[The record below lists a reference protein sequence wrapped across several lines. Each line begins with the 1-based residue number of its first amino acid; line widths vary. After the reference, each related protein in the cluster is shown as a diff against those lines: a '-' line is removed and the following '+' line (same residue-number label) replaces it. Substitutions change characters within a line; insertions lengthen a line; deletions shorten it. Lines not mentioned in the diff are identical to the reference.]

1 MAVVIVGGG
10 LAGLAAAVTL
20 ADRGSEIVVIEKSD
34 GVGGRVRTDV
44 VDGFLLDRGFQILLT
59 AYPVAQRVLDYE
71 ALDLRRFAAGSLV
84 QLDGERV
91 LLGDPFRRYQDLVET
106 VRAPVGTPLDKAR
119 LLRWRQKVLATPID
133 DLWTRGEVTT
143 ASRLSD
149 MKFSEPF
156 VDRFLR
162 PLFAGITLDP
172 KLEVTSRFSEFVFRM
187 LSEGYGAVP
196 ARGMGQLPA
205 QLRDRLPPDVLRL
218 NTSVVDVGEHHVS
231 TDDGERIDAEAVI
244 VATDMDAAASLV
256 GTPDLGWNSVTTWWF
271 AADDAPYPEPLLLL
285 NGTTKAAAV
294 NSGATA
300 NSAVTVN
307 SVAVMSNVSPHYA
320 PAGRHLIAASSPG
333 APSADAASDVTTTLA
348 NWFGR
353 GVADWELLRTDV
365 IAHALPRVLPGEA
378 VPAAARLD
386 SGVFVAGDHRQNPS
400 INGALQSGRTA
411 ARAVLASQPT

>member
-1 MAVVIVGGG
+1 MAVAIVGGG

-20 ADRGSEIVVIEKSD
+20 ADRGSEVVVIEKSD

-106 VRAPVGTPLDKAR
+106 VRAPVGTLLDKAR

-196 ARGMGQLPA
+196 AKGMGQLPA

-218 NTSVVDVGEHHVS
+218 NTSVVDVGEHHVA
-231 TDDGERIDAEAVI
+231 TDDGERIEAEAVI

-256 GTPDLGWNSVTTWWF
+256 GTPDLGWNSGTTWWF
-271 AADDAPYPEPLLLL
+271 AADEAPYSEPLLLL

-294 NSGATA
+294 N
-300 NSAVTVN
+300 NSAVVN

-333 APSADAASDVTTTLA
+333 APSADAASEVTMTLS

-353 GVADWELLRTDV
+353 GVADWELLRTDA
-365 IAHALPRVLPGEA
+365 IAHAQPRVLPGEA

-411 ARAVLASQPT
+411 AQAVLASQPT